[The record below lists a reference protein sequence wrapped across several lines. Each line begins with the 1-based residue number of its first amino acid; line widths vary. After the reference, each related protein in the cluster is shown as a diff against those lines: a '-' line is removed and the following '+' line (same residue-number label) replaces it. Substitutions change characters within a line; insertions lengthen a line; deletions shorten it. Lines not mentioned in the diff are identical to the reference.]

1 METEKNYI
9 DVLQMIITVSKSEE
23 CIKNCNFFVQEF
35 KKICLENLTENLR
48 ARFSVFQTFNY

>member
-1 METEKNYI
+1 
-9 DVLQMIITVSKSEE
+9 MIITVSKSEE

-48 ARFSVFQTFNY
+48 ARSSVFQTFNY